1 MPSTRTYQR
10 TRPALSVNF
19 IETHEQIEGYWTHLY
34 TPLMLNREAGV
45 QDYDL
50 DPQYN
55 YTVGASPGANVRAH
69 LDYGTLSHLAST
81 IMANGSAG
89 SIYTKVRKTPS
100 WPRSWANFSLL

>member
-81 IMANGSAG
+81 IM
-89 SIYTKVRKTPS
+89 R
-100 WPRSWANFSLL
+100 